1 LVALVVASRKHM
13 AFLQMQSVVALLACV
28 LCALAAVAADGTDP
42 NVQFIEARMGQ
53 FKVDHEDA
61 YLCTAVP
68 LPDEPLKLVGI
79 EPLAKQEIVHHM
91 LLFGEA
97 QPNAACRS
105 ASATAY
111 AEAEM

>member
-1 LVALVVASRKHM
+1 MIAAS
-13 AFLQMQSVVALLACV
+13 LQMQSIVALLACV
-28 LCALAAVAADGTDP
+28 LCAVAAVNADGVDP

-79 EPLAKQEIVHHM
+79 EPLAKQEIAHHM

-97 QPNAACRS
+97 QPPAACRS
-105 ASATAY
+105 ASAAACAKAWLQATN
-111 AEAEM
+111 